1 MEEKD
6 LVAIYLNDI
15 RKYKILTKEEEE
27 QLLLKVKDGDI
38 EAKNKLIVSNLRL
51 VVSIAKSY
59 LNKKMSL
66 IDMISEG
73 NIGLIHAVEKFDTDK
88 GYRFSTYAVWWIKQ
102 SISKALINKG
112 REIRVPSYKYDL
124 YNKINKFILDEM
136 VRTGEYPTN
145 EEVAEKLN
153 LKLKTVEDAGLDF
166 QEIMSLSEEVGEN
179 IFLEDT
185 LAIQDKTD
193 IEKDFINKMG
203 REKVKNMVNDL
214 TTREREILKRRYG
227 LDGYDIHTLE
237 EIGETF
243 SITRERVRQLE
254 KKTLEKLRK
263 KYRKDLYNNLF
274 I

>member
-27 QLLLKVKDGDI
+27 QLLLKVKAGDI

-153 LKLKTVEDAGLDF
+153 LKLKTVEEAGLDF

-179 IFLEDT
+179 ICLEDT

>member
-27 QLLLKVKDGDI
+27 QLLLKVKAGDI

-51 VVSIAKSY
+51 VISIAKSY

>member
-27 QLLLKVKDGDI
+27 QLLIKVKAGDI

-73 NIGLIHAVEKFDTDK
+73 NIGLIHAVEKFDMDK

-136 VRTGEYPTN
+136 IRTGEYPTN

-153 LKLKTVEDAGLDF
+153 LKLKTVEEAGLDF

-185 LAIQDKTD
+185 LVIQDKTD

>member
-27 QLLLKVKDGDI
+27 QLLLKVKAGDI

-153 LKLKTVEDAGLDF
+153 LKLKTVEEAGLDF